1 MVPAAETRTSFSLS
15 QVASFRTFMVSVLTV
30 ALSVNMLS
38 LTAAKR
44 ADAHNGGFQFEYV
57 TVTLLQESCKL
68 IVACFFVQQEQE
80 VRLRKKLAVQDSGPN
95 LQALLAYGIPAL
107 IYCFD
112 NNFQYVILEFLQ
124 PAELAIL
131 WNFKIFAT
139 TLLLSHCLG
148 RHYTWQQWGA
158 MVALVLGCVATQA
171 PQLLDTHRLSAA
183 AVAEPVEESGL
194 EAASEA
200 ARLGFFASI
209 SLSDKTI
216 GALLALLGSSVAASG
231 NVFCEWLVKKDRK
244 DSIHVQNVRLYGF
257 GVLMNLGTLLTK
269 VSLDPASP
277 IHGPNGFFTGYNR
290 YIWAVVV
297 CGTLN
302 GILVSFTL
310 RYVDN
315 IAIIFGHAL
324 AMLLGA
330 FLSAEVFAVELTNSF
345 LFGGALVL
353 AALYVFY
360 TSEADASEFNA
371 RSGATEK
378 LATSQKVPMYCL
390 QKDGKSR
397 SLEGT
402 PLEA

>member
-1 MVPAAETRTSFSLS
+1 MVA
-15 QVASFRTFMVSVLTV
+15 VLTV
-30 ALSVNMLS
+30 TLSANMLS

-44 ADAHNGGFQFEYV
+44 ADAHNGSFQFEYV

-68 IVACFFVQQEQE
+68 IVACFFVHQEQE
-80 VRLRKKLAVQDSGPN
+80 VRLRKKLAVEGGIN

-148 RHYTWQQWGA
+148 RRYTWLQWGA
-158 MVALVLGCVATQA
+158 MVALVFGCVATQA

-183 AVAEPVEESGL
+183 AEPVEESGL
-194 EAASEA
+194 EAASET

-231 NVFCEWLVKKDRK
+231 NVFCEWLVKKDGK

-257 GVLMNLGTLLTK
+257 GVVMNLGTLLTK

-277 IHGPNGFFTGYNR
+277 IHGPNGFFTGYNL

-315 IAIIFGHAL
+315 IAIIFSHAL
-324 AMLLGA
+324 AMLLGS

-345 LFGGALVL
+345 LLGGALVL
-353 AALYVFY
+353 VALYVFY
-360 TSEADASEFNA
+360 TSEAGALESNA
-371 RSGATEK
+371 GSGATEK
-378 LATSQKVPMYCL
+378 LAASQKVPMYCL
-390 QKDGKSR
+390 QKSRKFR
-397 SLEGT
+397 SLEGV